1 MNQTNVKI
9 GQLRDRMKELG
20 IDAYLVPTA
29 DFHESEYV
37 GEFFKCRHFLT
48 GFQRNRWNGCYHY
61 GQSRTLDRRKIL
73 CTGRRAA
80 FRQ

>member
-48 GFQRNRWNGCYHY
+48 GFNGTA
-61 GQSRTLDRRKIL
+61 GTAVITMDKAGLWTD
-73 CTGRRAA
+73 GRYFVQAEEQP

>member
-29 DFHESEYV
+29 DFHESE
-37 GEFFKCRHFLT
+37 LT
-48 GFQRNRWNGCYHY
+48 SISVMRY
-61 GQSRTLDRRKIL
+61 SR
-73 CTGRRAA
+73 
-80 FRQ
+80 